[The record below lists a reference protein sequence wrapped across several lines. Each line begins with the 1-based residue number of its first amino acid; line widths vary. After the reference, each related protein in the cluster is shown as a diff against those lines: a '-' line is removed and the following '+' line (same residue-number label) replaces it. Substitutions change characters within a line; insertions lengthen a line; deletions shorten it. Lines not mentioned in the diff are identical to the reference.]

1 MRGRGAVVCVL
12 SALML
17 AVASGASSQS
27 LPVVGSIEVQGND
40 TVAEGTILA
49 STALRVG
56 EPYTQLDLA
65 QAVRNLYA
73 TGLFGQV
80 VIDEERLGEVSLLM
94 IRVTELPTLLEW
106 RIQGNRKLKGKDL
119 DEVLTLKAGQRLRPQ
134 QLYNSRRALLEAY
147 KERGYLLADVDVR
160 EEGEGPHRT
169 VVIKV
174 DEGER
179 VRIKTITFEG
189 NTVFTDRKLKKKM
202 STKQKGFL
210 RSGRFDEDKFTEDL
224 DKVLGHYRDNG
235 YLDARVLSQETS
247 YSADGRWMYL
257 QVKLEEGPQYRVGD
271 VSVVGNSPEK
281 FPTEQLQGLVRLKTG
296 DVFREDD
303 LEKSLTA
310 LYERYQEDGYI
321 FAGIDPVRSTEQDSV
336 ELVFDIR
343 EGPRAKIEE
352 ITIEGNDK
360 TKEKVIRRELVLFP
374 GDMLRRS
381 LLIRSQR
388 EIFNLGF
395 FDDVGVD
402 FDELGDNGAV
412 KLIFRVKEKERG
424 VGQFNFGASYSSSS
438 KLTGF
443 VMLAHPNIM
452 GNGWEGNTRWEFGRY
467 ARNYE
472 LGFTEPWLLGTPTSL
487 GINLFRTRRST
498 YYDSDIDRVDRR
510 GGDISVGRP
519 LPGVDFVSAQLRYTL
534 EDVDVTYEEG
544 VEAQDYPEGLT
555 SSMRLRLVRDSRD
568 NFLAPTSG
576 SRTLLSTTLAGKM
589 LGGDVAFHK
598 EVLQSSWFFPFRP
611 PVVLMLEGKL
621 GAVSGFGDH
630 AVVPVYER
638 FRPGGTGY
646 DGTVRGYE
654 DYSLGP
660 RDSAGLLIGGR
671 SCLTVTA
678 QLIFPVVDQIR
689 LLGFFDAGDA
699 WESFTHATPSR
710 LKKGVGLGI
719 RIDTGVM
726 GVLGFDYGYG
736 FDRPGGP
743 GWEPHF
749 QFGTLF

>member
-1 MRGRGAVVCVL
+1 MTAALVL
-12 SALML
+12 ALVSGVPCL
-17 AVASGASSQS
+17 A
-27 LPVVGSIEVQGND
+27 LPVVGSIEIQGND
-40 TVAEGTILA
+40 TVADGTVLA
-49 STALRVG
+49 STGLRVG
-56 EPYTQLDLA
+56 EPYTAVDLA
-65 QAVRNLYA
+65 QAVRNLYGM
-73 TGLFGQV
+73 GLFEQV
-80 VIDEERLGEVSLLM
+80 VIDEERLGEVSLLV

-106 RIQGNRKLKGKDL
+106 RTEGNRKLKGKDL
-119 DEVLTLKAGQRLRPQ
+119 DEVLALQPGQRLKPQ
-134 QLYNSRRALLEAY
+134 QVFNSTRALLDAY
-147 KERGYLLADVDVR
+147 EERGYLLAKVDVHQ
-160 EEGEGPHRT
+160 EGEGAHR
-169 VVIKV
+169 VVMFKI
-174 DEGER
+174 DEGKR
-179 VRIKTITFEG
+179 VKIKTITFDG

-210 RSGRFDEDKFTEDL
+210 RSGRFDEDKFREDL

-235 YLDARVLSQETS
+235 YLDARVLSHESS

-271 VSVVGNSPEK
+271 VSLEGNTPAK
-281 FPTEQLQGLVRLKTG
+281 FPTEELRDLIRLKTG
-296 DVFREDD
+296 DVFREDV
-303 LEKSLTA
+303 LEKGLTA

-321 FAGIDPVRSTEQDSV
+321 FANVDPVRNAEGDSV
-336 ELVFDIR
+336 DLVFSIR
-343 EGPRAKIEE
+343 EGPRAKVEE
-352 ITIEGNDK
+352 IAVEGNDK

-381 LLIRSQR
+381 FLIRSQR
-388 EIFNLGF
+388 EIFNLGY
-395 FDDVGVD
+395 FDDVGID
-402 FDELGDNGAV
+402 FEQVGDDGEV

-424 VGQFNFGASYSSSS
+424 VGQFNFGASYSSQS

-452 GNGWEGNTRWEFGRY
+452 GNGWQGSTRWEFGRY

-472 LGFTEPWLLGTPTSL
+472 IGFTEPWLLGTPTSF
-487 GINLFRTRRST
+487 GVNLFRTRRST

-510 GGDISVGRP
+510 GGDVAVGRP
-519 LPGVDFVSAQLRYTL
+519 VPGVDFLHAQLRYTL

-568 NFLAPTSG
+568 NFLAPTAG
-576 SRTLLSTTLAGKM
+576 SRTVMSTTFAGKM

-598 EVLQSSWFFPFRP
+598 EVLQTSWFFPFRP
-611 PVVLMLEGKL
+611 PVVLMLEGRL
-621 GAVSGFGDH
+621 GAVTGFEDH

-638 FRPGGTGY
+638 FRPGGTGF

-660 RDSAGLLIGGR
+660 RDSAGLLVGGR
-671 SCLTVTA
+671 ACLTTTA
-678 QLIFPVVDQIR
+678 QLILPLVDQIR

-699 WESFTHATPSR
+699 WESFTEATPSR

>member
-1 MRGRGAVVCVL
+1 VVCVL

-621 GAVSGFGDH
+621 GAVTGFGDH

>member
-621 GAVSGFGDH
+621 GAVTGFGDH